1 VYRPDGTCSGWCRYR
16 PASARSRSP
25 HVQFVAIVVAKFGSP
40 PDDVVNVYRVA
51 DGTLVGSHTF
61 VADLL

>member
-1 VYRPDGTCSGWCRYR
+1 MV
-16 PASARSRSP
+16 
-25 HVQFVAIVVAKFGSP
+25 P